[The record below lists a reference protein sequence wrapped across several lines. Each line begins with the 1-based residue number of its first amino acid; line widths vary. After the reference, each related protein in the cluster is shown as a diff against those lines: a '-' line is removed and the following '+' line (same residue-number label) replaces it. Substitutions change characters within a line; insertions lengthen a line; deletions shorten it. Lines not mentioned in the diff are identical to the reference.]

1 MNSETRPESHMSDS
15 TRANRRAIR
24 VVIGVFAAILV
35 AFCAWSAYEYSCGQD
50 PLAIFS
56 GSAFQTVEPAE
67 ESASTAK
74 SVPVSNTV
82 TTDDVAAQIAKLSYG
97 DKDLS
102 IPAKD
107 VKVVLSGKS
116 IWVEYATD
124 ATAEDSVHDAAYRTA
139 ALAKWA
145 SEQKVSLKKVTW
157 ISEDMAGSVRIALEY
172 PCDRASDNETPAQIL
187 EGSSSYRISGDAYH
201 ALGDK
206 PGFDQEKGDAPG
218 LPDGKAIAVIAE
230 QTATGETLVAT
241 GESHTVLYT
250 ETVESTEK
258 GGKKDSSITVSLTV
272 DASVVGGGSSSARIS
287 VPAGSSVY
295 DVLRASGVNYSA
307 RDTQYGIYVESIG
320 GLAEKEHGGTSGWTY
335 YVDGVMPMT
344 SCANYKLAGGESIV
358 WRYVTGE

>member
-1 MNSETRPESHMSDS
+1 MSNEPRPESNMSKS
-15 TRANRRAIR
+15 TRANRRALR
-24 VVIGVFAAILV
+24 VVIGVFAAVVI
-35 AFCAWSAYEYSCGQD
+35 AFCGWSAYEYSCGQD
-50 PLAIFS
+50 PLAILS

-67 ESASTAK
+67 ESSSTANSK
-74 SVPVSNTV
+74 PVSNTV
-82 TTDDVAAQIAKLSYG
+82 TTDDISAQIAKLSYG

-107 VKVVLSGKS
+107 VKVVLSGKT

-124 ATAEDSVHDAAYRTA
+124 AAAEDAVDDAAYRTA

-145 SEQKVSLKKVTW
+145 SEQKVSLTNVTW
-157 ISEDMAGSVRIALEY
+157 ISEDMVGSVRIALDY
-172 PCDRASDNETPAQIL
+172 PCDRASENETPSQIL
-187 EGSSSYRISGDAYH
+187 KGSSSYRISGDAYH
-201 ALGDK
+201 ALGSK
-206 PGFDQEKGDAPG
+206 PGFDQEKGDAPE
-218 LPDGKAIAVIAE
+218 LPDGKAITVIAE
-230 QTATGETLVAT
+230 QTSTGETLVSS

-250 ETVESTEK
+250 ETTESTEK
-258 GGKKDSSITVSLTV
+258 GSQKDSSITVSLTV

-344 SCANYKLAGGESIV
+344 SCANYKLAGGEKIV
-358 WRYVTGE
+358 WRYVTGD